1 MCWQGSHFPS
11 STWWWEYYSPAT
23 PHCWVCHMLQ
33 SKPHQDWP
41 ELKMHIICNAPRENP
56 VAQIWKLSWAR
67 RPDCGSIYAYSPA
80 CVCAAARSRLSAPD
94 EEGPLPIMYGPECT
108 RGCPPSAVFNQRR
121 NWRGKK
127 TELHTKFGRKFKPRH
142 ASAAAS

>member
-1 MCWQGSHFPS
+1 MCWQSSQFPS
-11 STWWWEYYSPAT
+11 STWWWEYYSPVT

-41 ELKMHIICNAPRENP
+41 ELKMHIICSAPRENP
-56 VAQIWKLSWAR
+56 VAQIWKLTWDR

-80 CVCAAARSRLSAPD
+80 CVYAAARSRLSAPD
-94 EEGPLPIMYGPECT
+94 APGPPTHVWPWVHE
-108 RGCPPSAVFNQRR
+108 RVPSFCRVQSPAELE
-121 NWRGKK
+121 GKK
-127 TELHTKFGRKFKPRH
+127 TELHTKFGSKFKPRH